1 MDDFFNLS
9 DISAQ
14 NEELNDSMKLLDKI
28 NGQDNEPEEEPPE

>member
-14 NEELNDSMKLLDKI
+14 NEELNDSMKILDKI
-28 NGQDNEPEEEPPE
+28 NGQEDDEEPILET